1 MQLVLLMVSLLFGG
15 EFSHQRENQPCN
27 VMAMGAVGGNG
38 GHDDTAALQ
47 RALDDPKCTEVIFPS
62 HHTFSASVRQ
72 KCHTMYI
79 SIVRVRIQSQGIYC
93 EFS

>member
-1 MQLVLLMVSLLFGG
+1 MQQLVLLMVSLLFGG

-62 HHTFSASVRQ
+62 HHTFSASVSFCASAYTVSR
-72 KCHTMYI
+72 YLL
-79 SIVRVRIQSQGIYC
+79 RVLLVSP
-93 EFS
+93 